1 MLEEVE
7 EDQLMLLLQVEQE
20 EVEQE
25 IIQEHQLLQEQLI
38 QVEEVEEVQDLV

>member
-7 EDQLMLLLQVEQE
+7 EDHLMLLHQE
-20 EVEQE
+20 DQEVVEQE